1 MQTTTL
7 FGFELLFVALVALI
21 GMVYWSRHIIE
32 TIHRRRLKS
41 LREIQQELRNG
52 R

>member
-7 FGFELLFVALVALI
+7 FGVELLFAALAAVI
-21 GMVYWSRHIIE
+21 GLVYWSRHIIDS
-32 TIHRRRLKS
+32 IHRRRLKS
-41 LREIQQELRNG
+41 LREIQQELRDG